1 MKITFTSTHNAW
13 SVKAPKGTLISL
25 TGEPTVIKDGVY
37 VVGDDGSYTIDDG
50 VLTDSIY
57 LSTEGSDYTAERGAR
72 VCYPTEGIEV
82 RAGSNV
88 APFIGMG
95 SGSGSGGVESGFEM
109 PRVNV
114 YGYNIIDGRT
124 WQVLNNTYGGI
135 RPTPTG
141 QAGQSGWLTLDPT
154 QSYEIGVAIKALTI
168 SGHLLVYS
176 GDNMGWSQA
185 PFCEYADGKLIFYID
200 SNGRDPWDVT
210 INPMES
216 DNWPAMQVDQWYFF
230 KFAYDGNGKYTGA
243 YTNDF
248 DTWHT
253 FEKTSSITHYSFAT
267 FGYGNGTLYSK
278 TDIIYDIGNLYVKQ
292 NDQMVWGNYL
302 GNFPDE

>member
-1 MKITFTSTHNAW
+1 MKITFSSTHNAW

-25 TGEPTVIKDGVY
+25 TEEPTVIKDGVY
-37 VVGDDGSYTIDDG
+37 VVGDDGTYTIDDG

-57 LSTEGSDYTAERGAR
+57 LSTAGSDYTAERGAR
-72 VCYPTEGIEV
+72 VCYPAGIEI

-95 SGSGSGGVESGFEM
+95 SGSGSGGGEESGFEM
-109 PRVNV
+109 PRLNV

-124 WQVLNNTYGGI
+124 WQVLNNAYGGI
-135 RPTPTG
+135 RPTPAG

-176 GDNMGWSQA
+176 GDGARWMQA
-185 PFCEYADGKLIFYID
+185 PFCEYADGQLIFYID
-200 SNGRDPWDVT
+200 SNGGDPWDVK
-210 INPMES
+210 IIPMES

-248 DTWHT
+248 ATWYT
-253 FEKTSSITHYSFAT
+253 FEKTSSITHYSFNT
-267 FGYGNGTLYSK
+267 FGYSNGTLYSK